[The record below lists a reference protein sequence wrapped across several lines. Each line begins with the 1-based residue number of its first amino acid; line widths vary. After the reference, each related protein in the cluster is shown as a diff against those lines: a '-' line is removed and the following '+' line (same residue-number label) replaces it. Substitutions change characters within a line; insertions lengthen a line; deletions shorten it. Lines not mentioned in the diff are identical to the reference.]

1 MAISKKKWFL
11 GAISILVFLSL
22 GYWLIGKIQYR
33 LNMMDVEEYEP
44 VSTLKVDEHLLTR
57 AKFPFIDVHNHQFTM
72 PIQDLDDLV
81 ADMDDLNMAV
91 MVNLSGFRGKY
102 LEWSMENVNEK
113 YSERFVLFLN
123 IDFEQLDDEGWPN
136 ETLAMMDKAVE
147 LGVKGLKV
155 YKNLGLTETDNEG
168 NRIKVDDPRLDPIWN
183 KCGELGIPVLIHT
196 GEPAAFWLPKDKH
209 NERWLELKQYP
220 SRYKDPEKNPSFEEV
235 MAEQHNI
242 FRKHPNTKFIAAHLG
257 WFGNDLERLGKLLDE
272 MPNVYTEIGAVLA
285 ELGRQPITART
296 WLIDYQDRVLMGK
309 DTYKKEE
316 YYTYFRVLETSD
328 EYFDYYRK
336 RHAHWKMYGLSLP
349 DSVLQKIYYK
359 NALKVIPGIDESL
372 FISTLE

>member
-33 LNMMDVEEYEP
+33 LNVMDVEEYEP
-44 VSTLKVDEHLLTR
+44 VSTLKVDEHLLTQ
-57 AKFPFIDVHNHQFTM
+57 AKYPFIDVHNHQFTM

-168 NRIKVDDPRLDPIWN
+168 NRIKVDDPRLDPIWA